1 MAQPDDVDNQAT
13 SQLVSVGKKNTPSG
27 LLLVVVLD
35 KVRVK
40 LIKF

>member
-1 MAQPDDVDNQAT
+1 ML
-13 SQLVSVGKKNTPSG
+13 SLKKIYMLKLGNPPSHSTPSG

-40 LIKF
+40 LIEF